1 MKTKTFFAWLWAFAL
16 ILFATLAGV
25 AQETIELPAP
35 ADSSWQLQDFIDLY
49 GALEAAI
56 IVILGYLHNFIP
68 GLNKIPSKWMRVV
81 LIGLVVIVIFTA
93 LGWQTGFGQ
102 VLVFL
107 QAVGFYEIILKK
119 VAPSPP
125 AKDKESA

>member
-1 MKTKTFFAWLWAFAL
+1 MKAKT
-16 ILFATLAGV
+16 ILRLAGLFLLLCVATLAG
-25 AQETIELPAP
+25 AQDTIIVPDPANT
-35 ADSSWQLQDFIDLY
+35 DWKLQDFVDLY
-49 GALEAAI
+49 GALEGAI

-68 GLNKIPSKWMRVV
+68 GLNRIPSKWFRVV
-81 LIGLVVIVIFTA
+81 LIGFVVIVIFTA

-119 VAPSPP
+119 VKGSPTVQPQAPTP
-125 AKDKESA
+125 